1 MTKYIYDRRYPSIAD
16 LKRKAKARIPK
27 FAFDYLEGGCN
38 EELNLQRNES
48 DFDEVLL
55 EPRYLRKFNGVNM
68 QAELFGKTYDAPI
81 GISPIGLQGLMWPN
95 APEILAKAAYK
106 ENIPYVLSTVST
118 SSIERIAELTQ
129 GEFWFQLYHPAED
142 RLRDDILDRLQRSG
156 CKTLVVLIDVPSF
169 GLRYREIKAGLS
181 MPPKMT
187 ISNILQATIRP
198 NWSISTLIAG
208 IPEFATLKPYMETKM
223 DMSQLGAFMD
233 RTFVGR
239 VNEDKVRIIRDKW
252 KGNLVLKG
260 VASEEDAAKAAELG
274 ADGIIV
280 SNHGGRQVDAGESS
294 LHSLKR
300 IVDNYKDKY
309 KVMMDG
315 GVRSGPDIARA
326 LALGAEFVFMGRP
339 FMYGVSALGAK
350 GGDHTIALLKA
361 QLYQAMEQL
370 GCEKINQMAEFLL
383 QHKDS

>member
-1 MTKYIYDRRYPSIAD
+1 
-16 LKRKAKARIPK
+16 
-27 FAFDYLEGGCN
+27 
-38 EELNLQRNES
+38 
-48 DFDEVLL
+48 
-55 EPRYLRKFNGVNM
+55 M

-81 GISPIGLQGLMWPN
+81 GISPIGLQGLMWPK

-142 RLRDDILDRLQRSG
+142 RLRDDILDRLERSG
-156 CKTLVVLIDVPSF
+156 CRTLVVLIDVPSF

-198 NWSISTLIAG
+198 NWSISTLLAG

-370 GCEKINQMAEFLL
+370 GCENINQMAEFLL

>member
-1 MTKYIYDRRYPSIAD
+1 
-16 LKRKAKARIPK
+16 
-27 FAFDYLEGGCN
+27 
-38 EELNLQRNES
+38 
-48 DFDEVLL
+48 
-55 EPRYLRKFNGVNM
+55 
-68 QAELFGKTYDAPI
+68 
-81 GISPIGLQGLMWPN
+81 
-95 APEILAKAAYK
+95 
-106 ENIPYVLSTVST
+106 
-118 SSIERIAELTQ
+118 
-129 GEFWFQLYHPAED
+129 
-142 RLRDDILDRLQRSG
+142 
-156 CKTLVVLIDVPSF
+156 
-169 GLRYREIKAGLS
+169 
-181 MPPKMT
+181 
-187 ISNILQATIRP
+187 
-198 NWSISTLIAG
+198 
-208 IPEFATLKPYMETKM
+208 
-223 DMSQLGAFMD
+223 MD